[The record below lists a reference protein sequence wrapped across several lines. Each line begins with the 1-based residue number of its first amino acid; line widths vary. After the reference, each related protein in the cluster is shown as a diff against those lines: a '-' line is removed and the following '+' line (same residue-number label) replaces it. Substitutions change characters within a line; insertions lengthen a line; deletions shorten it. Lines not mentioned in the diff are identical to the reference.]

1 MLKDEIIEEIRK
13 MFDLNL
19 YEAKIWLAL
28 LSKGSATAG
37 EISEISNVPRS
48 RTYDILEGLEK
59 KGFVISK
66 LSKPIKYIA
75 IAPSEVIERIK
86 KKTLKEAEEK
96 ARKIEALR
104 DSEFIKELE
113 AIYRHKVSQIPPNE
127 KIGSIKGRFNLYNH
141 IDYMIRSAEKEVII
155 MTTSKGFIRK
165 IEVLRESMEKAAKR
179 GVKIKIAAPIT
190 EETEEYLDEIKDIA
204 EIRHI
209 DFIKARFIV
218 VDGQEV
224 MLMIVNDEEV
234 LPNYDTGIWLN
245 SPFLAEALKGMFDY
259 IWKDLKPINVK
270 EEEIEEE
277 KEKEIQKEKEEA
289 LREEAKKKKK

>member
-1 MLKDEIIEEIRK
+1 MVVQMMKDEIIEEIRK

-37 EISEISNVPRS
+37 ELSEISNVPRS

-86 KKTLKEAEEK
+86 KKLIKEAEEK

-113 AIYRHKVSQIPPNE
+113 AIYKHNISQINPTE

-141 IDYMIRSAEKEVII
+141 IDFMIRSAEKEIII

-165 IEVLRESMEKAAKR
+165 IEVLKESMEKAAKR
-179 GVKIKIAAPIT
+179 GVTIRIAAPIT

-204 EIRHI
+204 EVRHI
-209 DFIKARFIV
+209 DIIKARFVI

-234 LPNYDTGIWLN
+234 LPNYDTGIWMN
-245 SPFLAEALKGMFDY
+245 SPFLAQALKGMFDY
-259 IWKDLKPINVK
+259 IWKDLEPINKK

-277 KEKEIQKEKEEA
+277 KKKLIEEEKAEIN
-289 LREEAKKKKK
+289 KKNKK

>member
-190 EETEEYLDEIKDIA
+190 EETEEYLDEIKDVA
-204 EIRHI
+204 EVKHI

-218 VDGQEV
+218 VDSQEV

-270 EEEIEEE
+270 EEEIKEE

-289 LREEAKKKKK
+289 LKEESKKKKK

>member
-1 MLKDEIIEEIRK
+1 MIKDEIVEEIRK

-86 KKTLKEAEEK
+86 KKLIKEAEEK
-96 ARKIEALR
+96 AKKIEALKN
-104 DSEFIKELE
+104 SEFIKELE
-113 AIYRHKVSQIPPNE
+113 AIYKHKVSQISPTE

-141 IDYMIRSAEKEVII
+141 IDFMIRSAEEEVII

-190 EETEEYLDEIKDIA
+190 EETEEYLDEIKDVA
-204 EIRHI
+204 EVRHI
-209 DFIKARFIV
+209 DFIKARFVI

-224 MLMIVNDEEV
+224 MLMVVNDEEV

-245 SPFLAEALKGMFDY
+245 SPFLAQALKGMFEY
-259 IWKDLKPINVK
+259 IWKDLEPIDKK
-270 EEEIEEE
+270 EEEMEEE
-277 KEKEIQKEKEEA
+277 KEKVKEK
-289 LREEAKKKKK
+289 